1 MARGT
6 IHNSKGYISTPR
18 AWMSVLRQTVGQS
31 LVSWTIVPEAK
42 TAYEIPKREALRAK
56 YLEPLV
62 TTQILYK
69 ARLVQPLRGIPMPL
83 IKGVSI
89 LLTEGDFDF
98 DEDNTFVCW
107 GHKPRRLSSMINLTA
122 RVSFADVSLEHK
134 FARSFRKGQI
144 PIALVVQIALCPS

>member
-1 MARGT
+1 M
-6 IHNSKGYISTPR
+6 
-18 AWMSVLRQTVGQS
+18 
-31 LVSWTIVPEAK
+31 
-42 TAYEIPKREALRAK
+42 
-56 YLEPLV
+56 
-62 TTQILYK
+62 
-69 ARLVQPLRGIPMPL
+69 QPLRGIPVPL